1 MGMLKGRGAVVT
13 GGGRGIGAAT
23 ARALAAEGAAVV
35 VTARSR
41 AEIDAMAAELRAAG
55 ARAAAIECDVA
66 DEASVARMAAA
77 AEEFL
82 GSVDIVVANAGIA
95 TSQPLKAIRVE
106 EWNRVF
112 AVNVTGVMLTTRAFA
127 PAMAQRGWG
136 RVVVVASIAGLS
148 GAKYIATYS
157 ASKHAVIGF
166 TRCVAAELAPSGA
179 TCNAICPG
187 YVDTAMTDQSV
198 ERVVAKTG
206 LDAEIAKRHIL
217 ETNPQ
222 GRLLTAEEI
231 AGAALFLC
239 SPAAAGINGQALA
252 IDGGAVLA

>member
-1 MGMLKGRGAVVT
+1 M
-13 GGGRGIGAAT
+13 
-23 ARALAAEGAAVV
+23 V
-35 VTARSR
+35 VTARSTD
-41 AEIDAMAAELRAAG
+41 EIEAVAAELRDSG
-55 ARAAAIECDVA
+55 ARALAIACDVA
-66 DEASVARMAAA
+66 DEASVTAMASAA
-77 AEEFL
+77 NDFL
-82 GSVDIVVANAGIA
+82 GRVDILIANAGIA
-95 TSQPLKAIRVE
+95 TSQPLKAIRLE

-127 PAMAQRGWG
+127 PAMALRGWG

-198 ERVVAKTG
+198 ERVVDKTG
-206 LDAEIAKRHIL
+206 LAADIARRHIL

-231 AGAALFLC
+231 AGTALFLC

-252 IDGGAVLA
+252 IDGGAVLS